1 MPHQVQYKFLQGPA
15 ERPGRRMRQILV
27 RYLAL
32 CKNDQCA
39 IGTAVQKLER
49 RT

>member
-1 MPHQVQYKFLQGPA
+1 MPHQVQYKVLQGAP
-15 ERPGRRMRQILV
+15 ERPGRGMRQILV